1 MRVDPSFVGQTPAH
15 STDVRHYERDDAKRM
30 SELMTRETTAEV
42 SRPAPKDTLT
52 KVEEKLNAIK
62 DWYASIKE
70 AKTVSK
76 QSVLSSLKDV
86 FSDPQT
92 QKEALWYA
100 FYQAKSAK
108 GTDDAVPE
116 LLSVLKQELLGDF
129 AGQLMAELPTDRAA
143 LKAML
148 AQSFP
153 LGAQKEQALWHC
165 WAELKS
171 LPEMTSTVD
180 LVREELS
187 FVIQKNAM
195 VKNIM
200 THSHKLDLS

>member
-42 SRPAPKDTLT
+42 SRSAPKDTLT

-70 AKTVSK
+70 AETVSK

-100 FYQAKSAK
+100 FHQAQSAK

-129 AGQLMAELPTDRAA
+129 AGQLMAEPPTDRAA

>member
-1 MRVDPSFVGQTPAH
+1 MRVDPNFVGQTPVH

-42 SRPAPKDTLT
+42 SRSAPKDTLT

-70 AKTVSK
+70 AETVSK

-100 FYQAKSAK
+100 FHQAKSAK
-108 GTDDAVPE
+108 GTDDAVSE

-129 AGQLMAELPTDRAA
+129 AGQLMAEPPTDRAA

-187 FVIQKNAM
+187 FVIQK
-195 VKNIM
+195 
-200 THSHKLDLS
+200 TRW

>member
-62 DWYASIKE
+62 DWYASVKE
-70 AKTVSK
+70 AETVSK

-86 FSDPQT
+86 ISDPQT

-100 FYQAKSAK
+100 FHQAKSAK

-129 AGQLMAELPTDRAA
+129 AGQLMAEPPTDRAA
-143 LKAML
+143 
-148 AQSFP
+148 
-153 LGAQKEQALWHC
+153 
-165 WAELKS
+165 
-171 LPEMTSTVD
+171 
-180 LVREELS
+180 
-187 FVIQKNAM
+187 
-195 VKNIM
+195 
-200 THSHKLDLS
+200 

>member
-70 AKTVSK
+70 AETVSK

-100 FYQAKSAK
+100 FHQAKSAK
-108 GTDDAVPE
+108 GTDDTVPE

-129 AGQLMAELPTDRAA
+129 AGQLMAESPTDRAA

-187 FVIQKNAM
+187 FVIQK
-195 VKNIM
+195 KRDGEE
-200 THSHKLDLS
+200 HHDSQP

>member
-70 AKTVSK
+70 AETVSK

-100 FYQAKSAK
+100 FRQAKSAK

-129 AGQLMAELPTDRAA
+129 AGQLMAEPPTDRAA

-187 FVIQKNAM
+187 FVIQK
-195 VKNIM
+195 KRDGEE
-200 THSHKLDLS
+200 HHDSQP

>member
-1 MRVDPSFVGQTPAH
+1 MRVDPNFVGQTPAH

-42 SRPAPKDTLT
+42 SRSAPKDTLT

-70 AKTVSK
+70 AETVSK

-100 FYQAKSAK
+100 FHQAKCAK

-129 AGQLMAELPTDRAA
+129 AGQLMAEPPTDRAA

>member
-30 SELMTRETTAEV
+30 SELITRETTAEV

-62 DWYASIKE
+62 DWYAAIKE
-70 AKTVSK
+70 AETVSK

-129 AGQLMAELPTDRAA
+129 AGQLMAEPPTDRAA

-187 FVIQKNAM
+187 FVIQK
-195 VKNIM
+195 KRDGEE
-200 THSHKLDLS
+200 HHDSQP

>member
-42 SRPAPKDTLT
+42 SRSAPKDTLT

-70 AKTVSK
+70 AETVSK

-100 FYQAKSAK
+100 FHQTKSAK

-129 AGQLMAELPTDRAA
+129 AGQLMAEPPTDRAA

-187 FVIQKNAM
+187 FVIQNAM

>member
-1 MRVDPSFVGQTPAH
+1 MRVDPSFVGQTPAN

-42 SRPAPKDTLT
+42 SRSAPKDTLT

-70 AKTVSK
+70 AETVSK

-100 FYQAKSAK
+100 FHQAKSAK

-129 AGQLMAELPTDRAA
+129 AGQLMAEPPTDRAV

>member
-42 SRPAPKDTLT
+42 SRSAPKDTLT

-70 AKTVSK
+70 AETVSK

-92 QKEALWYA
+92 QKR
-100 FYQAKSAK
+100 SA
-108 GTDDAVPE
+108 VVR
-116 LLSVLKQELLGDF
+116 LSSGEKRQRNG
-129 AGQLMAELPTDRAA
+129 
-143 LKAML
+143 
-148 AQSFP
+148 
-153 LGAQKEQALWHC
+153 
-165 WAELKS
+165 
-171 LPEMTSTVD
+171 
-180 LVREELS
+180 
-187 FVIQKNAM
+187 
-195 VKNIM
+195 
-200 THSHKLDLS
+200 

>member
-1 MRVDPSFVGQTPAH
+1 MRVDPNFVGQTPVH

-70 AKTVSK
+70 AETVSK

-100 FYQAKSAK
+100 FHQAKSAK
-108 GTDDAVPE
+108 GTDDAVSE

-129 AGQLMAELPTDRAA
+129 AGQLMAEPPTDRAA

-187 FVIQKNAM
+187 FVIQK
-195 VKNIM
+195 KRDGEE
-200 THSHKLDLS
+200 HHDSQP

>member
-15 STDVRHYERDDAKRM
+15 SADVRHYERDDAKRM

-70 AKTVSK
+70 AETVSK

-100 FYQAKSAK
+100 FRQAKSAK

-129 AGQLMAELPTDRAA
+129 AGQLMAEPPTDRAA

>member
-52 KVEEKLNAIK
+52 KVDEKLNAIK

>member
-1 MRVDPSFVGQTPAH
+1 MRVDPNFVGQTPAH

-70 AKTVSK
+70 AETVSK
-76 QSVLSSLKDV
+76 QSVLSSLKEV

-100 FYQAKSAK
+100 FHQAKSAT

-129 AGQLMAELPTDRAA
+129 AGQLMAEPPTDRAA

-171 LPEMTSTVD
+171 SPEMTSTVD

>member
-42 SRPAPKDTLT
+42 SRSAPKDTLT

-70 AKTVSK
+70 AETVSK

-100 FYQAKSAK
+100 FHQTKSAK

-129 AGQLMAELPTDRAA
+129 AGQLMAEPPTDRAA

-187 FVIQKNAM
+187 FVIKKRDGEEYHDSQP
-195 VKNIM
+195 
-200 THSHKLDLS
+200 